1 MTFSCRIL
9 VVGRSSG
16 DKVDH
21 IGRTEVAKPGAVT
34 HAAFS
39 ALAIPPSPLGCAT
52 RHSLLLNFSFF
63 HK

>member
-9 VVGRSSG
+9 VVGRMNG

-21 IGRTEVAKPGAVT
+21 IERTEVAKPGAVT

-39 ALAIPPSPLGCAT
+39 ALAIPPSSFGSAT
-52 RHSLLLNFSFF
+52 CHSLASHFDEN
-63 HK
+63 